1 MARTRSTEVHQRMI
15 QAALRLFAERGFES
29 TSMDAIAGEAGVS
42 KPTLYNHWADKEA
55 LMLEVMLYVNGL
67 SEEPEGVD
75 TGDLARDL
83 ATVLTRRPPQEFEEA
98 RGRMMPGLIAYSATH
113 PEFGSAWRNRVME
126 PPRKCLRRIL
136 QRAMDCRELPTE
148 LNLDLSICLLL
159 GPMLYGHIFAECTPE
174 EKNRLGTLTADA
186 FVRAFT
192 SAAGGSHSSSA
203 G

>member
-1 MARTRSTEVHQRMI
+1 MI

-29 TSMDAIAGEAGVS
+29 TSMDAIAGEARVS

-67 SEEPEGVD
+67 SDEPEDVD
-75 TGDLARDL
+75 TGNLARDL

-126 PPRKCLRRIL
+126 PPRKCLRQIL
-136 QRAMDCRELPTE
+136 QRAIDFRELPTG

-174 EKNRLGTLTADA
+174 EKIRLGTLTADA
-186 FVRAFT
+186 FVRAF
-192 SAAGGSHSSSA
+192 ASSGRSSDSTLT